1 MSKPLIMNLEKPI
14 VFFDLETTGLSQTK
28 DRIVE
33 IYMLKQ
39 NPDTTTEEF
48 YSRFNPYPVE
58 ISEMASK
65 VHGITAEDLGNE
77 PTFRDKAD
85 QILQF
90 IDGCDLGGYNIMSF
104 DIPLLFEEFVRAGKL
119 FNYRKHRI
127 LDSYR
132 LWTHFE
138 PRTLSGATKRFLN
151 RELVDAHR
159 AKADVEATRDIF
171 FRQANAWFS
180 DDDLT
185 SLSDETTELNKKV
198 DLSGKFVKNE
208 SGEMVISFGKHANK
222 TISQILAEDAEYFRW
237 MYEKAEMP
245 TDTKMIAQK
254 IYEKHNRS

>member
-1 MSKPLIMNLEKPI
+1 MSKALIMNLEKPI

-33 IYMLKQ
+33 IYMLRQ
-39 NPDTTTEEF
+39 NPDTTVDEF

-65 VHGITAEDLGNE
+65 VHGITAEDLANE
-77 PTFRDKAD
+77 PTFKEKAEE
-85 QILQF
+85 ILAF
-90 IDGCDLGGYNIMSF
+90 MDGCDLGGYNIMSF
-104 DIPLLFEEFVRAGKL
+104 DIPLLFEEFIRAGKM

-138 PRTLSGATKRFLN
+138 PRTLSGASKRFLN
-151 RELVDAHR
+151 KELVDAHR
-159 AKADVEATRDIF
+159 AKADVEATREIF
-171 FRQANAWFS
+171 FSQADAWFEGS
-180 DDDLT
+180 DLT
-185 SLSDETTELNKKV
+185 EISNATTELNKKV

-208 SGEMVISFGKHANK
+208 AGEMVISFGKHANK
-222 TISQILAEDAEYFRW
+222 TISQILSEDAEYFRW
-237 MYEKAEMP
+237 IYEKAEMP

-254 IYEKHNRS
+254 IYEKHNKQ